1 LEDPGGGDWFLANDR
16 TNNSS
21 LIEKGAE
28 PQSGTTNCLKR
39 QDALQAFIRKYLFIS
54 KKLLLQDL
62 I

>member
-39 QDALQAFIRKYLFIS
+39 QDALQAFIRK
-54 KKLLLQDL
+54 
-62 I
+62 